1 MFGRIQSWQTRHEL
15 YSDTSHNEVSECF
28 LWLLPCHNQCPNFFF
43 YKNRLNVNRS
53 EKRRQT
59 SSSWALK
66 QAAGEKETSRCYQA
80 KRHKEDLLAH
90 FLSSRPPHS
99 SFFCWMEIFHC
110 LWFEMS
116 PKNIFRRRGCK
127 KPLTTTTAAK
137 AATTTTAAASTTTTA
152 AAAAIT
158 FVSRF
163 CQLHLWAKCTVFILP
178 KQHRLW
184 DQTGYSDI

>member
-1 MFGRIQSWQTRHEL
+1 MFGRIQSWQTRHEP
-15 YSDTSHNEVSECF
+15 YTDTSHNEVSECF

-53 EKRRQT
+53 KKRRQT
-59 SSSWALK
+59 SSSSSSWALK
-66 QAAGEKETSRCYQA
+66 QAEGEKETSRCYQA

-127 KPLTTTTAAK
+127 KPLTTTAAK
-137 AATTTTAAASTTTTA
+137 AATTTQQQHNNNNNSSSNNICFAFLPVA
-152 AAAAIT
+152 
-158 FVSRF
+158 FVSKMYCF
-163 CQLHLWAKCTVFILP
+163 
-178 KQHRLW
+178 
-184 DQTGYSDI
+184 YST